1 MWPRVVEVML
11 GCWLVLS
18 PFIFRHAAEQWGLWL
33 NDMFCGAAVVAMAL
47 LSWWPPCRRAHLAII
62 GVGLWLVGFGYL
74 SSPPPAPPASQ
85 NDMLLG
91 VLLLMF
97 AILPSEASLPPR
109 SWRQYWAGELDTDTP
124 HPRGT
129 RDPS

>member
-18 PFIFRHAAEQWGLWL
+18 PFIFRQAAEQWGLWL
-33 NDMFCGAAVVAMAL
+33 NDMSCGAAVVAMAL
-47 LSWWPPCRRAHLAII
+47 LSWWPACRRAHLAII

-74 SSPPPAPPASQ
+74 SPPPAPPASQ
-85 NDMLLG
+85 NDILVG

-109 SWRQYWAGELDTDTP
+109 SWRAYWAGEPETHSPLQTV
-124 HPRGT
+124 PRD
-129 RDPS
+129 R